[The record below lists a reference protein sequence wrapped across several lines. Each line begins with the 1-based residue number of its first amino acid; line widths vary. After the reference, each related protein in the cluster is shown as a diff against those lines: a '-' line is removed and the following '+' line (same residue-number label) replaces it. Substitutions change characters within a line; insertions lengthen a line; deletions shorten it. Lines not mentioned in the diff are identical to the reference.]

1 MPRKKTE
8 SLSFEE
14 GLKQLEEIVQQLESG
29 ELPLET
35 SVQLFKKGMEL
46 SQNCTAQLQKVQQ
59 DVKKVVEQGPDDYK
73 LTLFPEETEKA

>member
-14 GLKQLEEIVQQLESG
+14 GLKQLEEIVQKLETG
-29 ELPLET
+29 ELPLEE

-46 SQNCTAQLQKVQQ
+46 SKNCAAQLKKVQQ
-59 DVKKVVEQGPDDYK
+59 DVKKVVEQGEDDYK
-73 LTLFPEETEKA
+73 LTLFPEETDKA